1 MTNEIKWAINQVN
14 SEITFDVRH
23 LIVSHVSGAFKTF
36 DANIYTTGKDFA
48 TVEIDLWI
56 DAASITTGETKLDEH
71 LRSSDFFD
79 VANYKQIKFVSNSA
93 GRAEEAENGIQEI
106 WGELTIKG
114 ITEYIKLD
122 VAFGGCYMDPYG
134 KEKADFKVTAKID
147 RRNWG
152 LNWNIA
158 TETSGFIVSDYV
170 NISCDV
176 ELLNLGERALVM
188 EFEPV
193 GIQHKS
199 KADHM

>member
-1 MTNEIKWAINQVN
+1 MA
-14 SEITFDVRH
+14 DVSIDDAVKEEWD
-23 LIVSHVSGAFKTF
+23 LVALPGGMPGA
-36 DANIYTTGKDFA
+36 
-48 TVEIDLWI
+48 
-56 DAASITTGETKLDEH
+56 EH
-71 LRSSDFFD
+71 LRDSAPLIQLLEKQNKAGKMYGAVCASPAVVLASNGLVTEGATCYPAPVFRDSLTNPVDDD
-79 VANYKQIKFVSNSA
+79 VVVKDNLTTSKGPGTSLKFA
-93 GRAEEAENGIQEI
+93 LML
-106 WGELTIKG
+106 GEQ
-114 ITEYIKLD
+114 
-122 VAFGGCYMDPYG
+122 MYG

>member
-14 SEITFDVRH
+14 SDITFDVRH
-23 LIVSHVSGAFKTF
+23 LIVPHVSGAFKTF

-48 TVEIDLWI
+48 TAEIELWI

-71 LRSSDFFD
+71 LRSSEFFD
-79 VANYKQIKFVSNSA
+79 VANYQQIKFVSNPA
-93 GRAEEAENGIQEI
+93 GRTEEGENGIQEI

-122 VAFGGCYMDPYG
+122 VAFGGCYMDTYG
-134 KEKADFKVTAKID
+134 KEKADFKVTTKID

-152 LNWNIA
+152 LNWNIN
-158 TETSGFIVSDYV
+158 TETAGFIVSDYV

-176 ELLNLGERALVM
+176 ELMNLGERALVM
-188 EFEPV
+188 EFESV
-193 GIQHKS
+193 GIQHNS